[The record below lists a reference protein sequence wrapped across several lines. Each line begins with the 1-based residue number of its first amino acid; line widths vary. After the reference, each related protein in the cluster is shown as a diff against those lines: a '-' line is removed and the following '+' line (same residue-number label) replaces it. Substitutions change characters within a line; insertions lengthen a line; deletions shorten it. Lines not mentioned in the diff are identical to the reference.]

1 MSARSRSCRRSSQP
15 ARPPTLSPALH
26 GHQGGDDALV
36 AVARVLASR
45 TRSTDLLARYGGE
58 EVCVLFPYL
67 DEAQAASLAEDL
79 RESVR

>member
-1 MSARSRSCRRSSQP
+1 M
-15 ARPPTLSPALH
+15 
-26 GHQGGDDALV
+26 V

-45 TRSTDLLARYGGE
+45 TRNTDLLARYGGE